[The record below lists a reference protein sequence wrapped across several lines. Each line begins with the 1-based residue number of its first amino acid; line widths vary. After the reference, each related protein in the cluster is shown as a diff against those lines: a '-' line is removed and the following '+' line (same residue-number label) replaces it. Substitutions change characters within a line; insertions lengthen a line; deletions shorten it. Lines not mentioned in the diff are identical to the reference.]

1 MRNPISIEAFAE
13 FCESKPV
20 GEEYE
25 YGNFANCAV
34 AQYCR
39 TLGIEYSVAA
49 LPRVV
54 NNGFEKPVGF
64 WHSDLVFQAH
74 CQIDYLNDY
83 VEEGCRFESC
93 DGDAVEIELSDGSYT
108 TIYLG
113 PIKQLVAAM
122 ERLPKPEDI
131 APAPTA

>member
-13 FCESKPV
+13 FCERKPA
-20 GEEYE
+20 GEVYE
-25 YGNFANCAV
+25 YGDFANCAV

-64 WHSDLVFQAH
+64 WQTAELCAVKASTRTFGDLAQR
-74 CQIDYLNDY
+74 L
-83 VEEGCRFESC
+83 R
-93 DGDAVEIELSDGSYT
+93 
-108 TIYLG
+108 
-113 PIKQLVAAM
+113 AAM
-122 ERLPKPEDI
+122 AEG
-131 APAPTA
+131 